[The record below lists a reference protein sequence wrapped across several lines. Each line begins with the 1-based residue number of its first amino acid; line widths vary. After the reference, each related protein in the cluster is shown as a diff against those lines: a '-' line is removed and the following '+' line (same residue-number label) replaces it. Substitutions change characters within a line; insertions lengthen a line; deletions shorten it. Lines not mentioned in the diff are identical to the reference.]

1 MLILSHLLEFTSFS
15 SFLNGNSYCNC
26 HTNHRVVTSA
36 DETHHLYVSRYG
48 RRSCELSVRMH
59 TSKSI
64 GHTVGSRT
72 CCHVVRVKCTSCTTT
87 GCY

>member
-1 MLILSHLLEFTSFS
+1 MSQDYNAIC
-15 SFLNGNSYCNC
+15 SFLYRYCNSNC

-36 DETHHLYVSRYG
+36 DKTHHLYMSRYG

-64 GHTVGSRT
+64 CHTVGSRT

-87 GCY
+87 